1 MLGVLTIKY
10 NQLYVIVRSGNTWV
24 TPFLHYLL
32 NICDRNLLVAF
43 NFNSSSQIILL
54 REYGESVMRQ
64 LCNIHVCELQG
75 RILAKYLCDI
85 RKCVVSTNL
94 V

>member
-64 LCNIHVCELQG
+64 LCNIHVNSRGEFWQNIC
-75 RILAKYLCDI
+75 ATYAN
-85 RKCVVSTNL
+85 VS
-94 V
+94 